1 MTAGA
6 LVSVLLPLATLFLL
20 ASAAEYLEPNVQ
32 RHVGVLSATVCKE
45 LIQLGEKSGFLVREE
60 SIDEDDQNDPTKK
73 YIPSQTIDI
82 YENGSEPG
90 IDDEPEIENEAIW
103 NVLLPWIP
111 RITEIVKGN
120 RDKEAFR
127 KYYPNEPDRGPEL
140 NWVFFRKYSPLDE
153 RNSLK
158 VHHDTNMNTVNIELS
173 DRYEGG
179 GLFYIKPL
187 ASTGEIP
194 EEYGGNDWID
204 SVKRENTSDILFP
217 DLRAGNAIFYNYTV
231 EHGVAPIESGT
242 RYSMAFFFDIDN
254 PGVRDDFDSD
264 DSKDED
270 ENEFEVEIQNN
281 IPDVELDIVLVYD
294 VITRISTWKRIFD
307 KVLPDERAIYFAYE
321 GDLLRAFVAGT
332 ETVVSDIEI
341 KRDQYMYTISQ
352 IEPSIQSIQIGLGL

>member
-1 MTAGA
+1 
-6 LVSVLLPLATLFLL
+6 
-20 ASAAEYLEPNVQ
+20 
-32 RHVGVLSATVCKE
+32 
-45 LIQLGEKSGFLVREE
+45 
-60 SIDEDDQNDPTKK
+60 
-73 YIPSQTIDI
+73 
-82 YENGSEPG
+82 
-90 IDDEPEIENEAIW
+90 
-103 NVLLPWIP
+103 
-111 RITEIVKGN
+111 
-120 RDKEAFR
+120 
-127 KYYPNEPDRGPEL
+127 
-140 NWVFFRKYSPLDE
+140 
-153 RNSLK
+153 
-158 VHHDTNMNTVNIELS
+158 MNTVNIELS